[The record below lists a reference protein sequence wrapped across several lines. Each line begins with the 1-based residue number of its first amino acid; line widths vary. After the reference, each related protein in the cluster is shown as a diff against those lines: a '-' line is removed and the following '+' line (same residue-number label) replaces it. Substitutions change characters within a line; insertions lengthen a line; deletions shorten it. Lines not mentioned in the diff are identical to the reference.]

1 MTYKRRSEMKRSF
14 VQESIFSGKTT
25 VIPMADVQHIEK
37 HPNGGCKVIT
47 KHTRWDMEADTW
59 ANNIW
64 LDTEEAVEFKKAWC
78 LYRGELEGLV
88 KATP

>member
-1 MTYKRRSEMKRSF
+1 MKRSF

-25 VIPMADVQHIEK
+25 VIPMADVQHMVR
-37 HPNGGCKVIT
+37 HGTGLVIVT
-47 KHTRWDMEADTW
+47 NHTRWDMEADTW

-64 LDTEEAVEFKKAWC
+64 LDGEEAKSFRKAWC
-78 LYRGELEGLV
+78 YYRGELEGLV